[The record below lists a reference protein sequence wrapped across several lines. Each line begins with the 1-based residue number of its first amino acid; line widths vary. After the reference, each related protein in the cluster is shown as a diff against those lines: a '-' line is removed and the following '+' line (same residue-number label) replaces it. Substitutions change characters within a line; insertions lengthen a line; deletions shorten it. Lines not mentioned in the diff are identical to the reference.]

1 MTEIN
6 FNVSNLNII
15 DRTVQTNRL
24 SRLGSENSQTSS
36 LIHPSQQE
44 FAGDLATMRMAAGVG
59 DLESSTSEV
68 NDALTV
74 LKTTESSSQKI
85 IVALGDMRELAS
97 QAAEESM
104 PKVVRAEMDREFG
117 ALFAQIIRL
126 ATDMPPNESLRTSDK
141 DDQLAELRVSNL
153 ISKNNS
159 GRSLGDLDKGTLSIP
174 FRSWDPTLAS
184 RANAIQQTV
193 DPVTG
198 LQLIAGNQ
206 FTPDGLI
213 AGGKDLIL
221 GDPEMLDYDLSGND
235 DSISR
240 GVPYQ
245 SARST
250 ETQAFG
256 SAVLYTGNTSSGDGI
271 PSRINI
277 LSKINAEYV
286 LVNID
291 KAISAASDERARLS
305 GYIDKLELAVDHL
318 TKAASRKHQSFGRI
332 EDANFAVK
340 TSESSRNQI
349 ISREG
354 SGLSIQ
360 GDATK
365 HAILEF
371 LMR

>member
-15 DRTVQTNRL
+15 ERTVQSNR
-24 SRLGSENSQTSS
+24 SPKLGSENFQASS
-36 LIHPSQQE
+36 LAQPSQKE
-44 FAGDLATMRMAAGVG
+44 FVVDPATMRIAAGVG
-59 DLESSTSEV
+59 DLESSTSQV
-68 NDALTV
+68 NSALTV
-74 LKTTESSSQKI
+74 LETTDSSSQKI
-85 IVALGDMRELAS
+85 IVALRDMRELAS

-104 PKVVRAEMDREFG
+104 STMVRAEMDREFG
-117 ALFAQIIRL
+117 ALFNQIIRL
-126 ATDMPPNESLRTSDK
+126 ATDMPHNESLRNSNK
-141 DDQLAELRVSNL
+141 DFQPFELRVSNL
-153 ISKNNS
+153 SPKNNF
-159 GRSLGDLDKGTLSIP
+159 GRPLGAVDKGTLSIP
-174 FRSWDPTLAS
+174 IKSWDPTLAS
-184 RANAIQQTV
+184 RSNAIQQTV

-213 AGGKDLIL
+213 AGGNDLIL
-221 GDPEMLDYDLSGND
+221 GDPAMLDYDLSGND
-235 DSISR
+235 DSIAR
-240 GVPYQ
+240 GAPYQ

-256 SAVLYTGNTSSGDGI
+256 SAVLYTGNASSGDGN

-286 LVNID
+286 LANID

-305 GYIDKLELAVDHL
+305 AYIDKLEVAVDHL
-318 TKAASRKHQSFGRI
+318 TKAASGKHQSLGRI
-332 EDANFAVK
+332 EDADFAVE